1 MSGLALD
8 YETSMTLR
16 VRAPLHALTAVFLV
30 AVTLVAS
37 GCHRAVKPEMGGER
51 TVEAGVPVDFGSE
64 AKDAPV
70 VRWDFGDGSPPQQG
84 ARVSHAFPRAGAFQ
98 VRALE
103 QKKDEVLG
111 SAKVTVVP
119 RPVLRAMP
127 ADAEVAI
134 FFPQLRGNVEPLMGF
149 ASRLLG
155 EKQARQ
161 TLEEAPLLSLVLH
174 ELRGEPRL
182 VDPEEGVG
190 FFSLPGFEGTVG
202 LLGVTDSRD
211 ALDAVVAELESSGA
225 RVTGHGAGD
234 SVRLERQSGAPLLLF
249 PDRGYLYLVVPDT
262 AETNGTQEAS
272 ARILEAQAQAG
283 GTEPADA
290 LEAIRTRIVGMSGS
304 GLSELPLLNELKT
317 KVAAGNVHFF
327 ARPVGDDASAGIQ
340 GVWGALR
347 AEPDRAELEG
357 WVASDKSL
365 FEGKRAPGSELLGKA
380 PAGPIA
386 ALMVSIPPDELAK
399 LVFGAPGSERRIRTQ
414 QRLLG
419 EGLDEAAVDKLLGAL
434 RGDVTLLAYFDAAAF
449 YRNFIK
455 GSRKPEPRGALLF
468 QAGLVQPEPVLDW
481 LTGQLQ
487 GRGQPFEVLK
497 GADGTRLRTRVMEQ
511 PVELT
516 VTKDRLMVQGG
527 ESLQGRASG
536 DVGATLRE
544 RFGAQAFEPG
554 HLSAMVDVGRL
565 RTELQAPQDVPG
577 VPPMQ
582 LPVARSLVLTLMDQ
596 LPPVELVFLDFAP
609 EQGGGRFR
617 ARVELRSR

>member
-1 MSGLALD
+1 
-8 YETSMTLR
+8 MTLP
-16 VRAPLHALTAVFLV
+16 VRAPLRALTAFFLV
-30 AVTLVAS
+30 AVALVGP
-37 GCHRAVKPEMGGER
+37 GCHRAVKPELGGER

-84 ARVSHAFPRAGAFQ
+84 ARVSHAFPRAGAFP

-111 SAKVTVVP
+111 SATVTVVP

-127 ADAEVAI
+127 ADTEFAI
-134 FFPQLRGNVEPLMGF
+134 FFPQLRGNVEPMVGF
-149 ASRLLG
+149 ASRLMG

-161 TLEEAPLLSLVLH
+161 ALEEAPLLSLVLR
-174 ELRGEPRL
+174 ELRGQPRL

-190 FFSLPGFEGTVG
+190 FFTLPGFEGTVG
-202 LLGVTDSRD
+202 LLGVTDASP
-211 ALDAVVAELESSGA
+211 ALDAVVAELESAGA
-225 RVTGHGAGD
+225 RVTGRGAGD
-234 SVRLERQSGAPLLLF
+234 SVRLERLSGAPLLLF

-262 AETNGTQEAS
+262 GEADGTQEAS
-272 ARILEAQAQAG
+272 ARIIKAQARTG
-283 GTEPADA
+283 GTAPADE
-290 LEAIRTRIVGMSGS
+290 LEAIRTRLTGMSGP
-304 GLSELPLLNELKT
+304 GLAELPLLNELKP
-317 KVAAGNVHFF
+317 KVAAGNVQLF

-340 GVWGALR
+340 GVWAALR

-365 FEGKRAPGSELLGKA
+365 FEGKSAPGSELLGKA

-419 EGLDEAAVDKLLGAL
+419 EGLDEARVDKLLGAL
-434 RGDVTLLAYFDAAAF
+434 RGDLTLLAYFDAAAF

-455 GSRKPEPRGALLF
+455 GNRKPEPRGSLLF
-468 QAGLVQPEPVLDW
+468 QAGLVHPEPVRDW
-481 LTGQLQ
+481 LTGWLQ
-487 GRGQPFEVLK
+487 ARGQPFEVLE
-497 GADGTRLRTRVMEQ
+497 GADATRLRTRVMEQ

-516 VTKDRLMVQGG
+516 FTKDRLMVQGG
-527 ESLQGRASG
+527 ESLQARASG
-536 DVGATLRE
+536 DVGASLRE

-554 HLSAMVDVGRL
+554 HLSALVDVGRL
-565 RTELQAPQDVPG
+565 RAELQAPQDVPG
-577 VPPMQ
+577 VPPLQ
-582 LPVARSLVLTLMDQ
+582 LPVARSLVGAMMEQ